1 MAYWSQ
7 FVDFLQKKFGENFF
21 KTPAVR
27 QGILG
32 GIVFV
37 TLVGI
42 LLANLVPERV
52 DLQIGQVSKRD
63 INSPRT
69 IIDRTRTEQL
79 RTEAAR
85 AAIQTVT
92 QNRRNYVLSTA
103 EAAAARDTVATIFA
117 SIRGAQAAG
126 QAGGGSDR
134 NAAAIPVRSR
144 ALTED
149 ELAALQE
156 QIDRGFGM
164 RVSRT
169 SLRLATR
176 ADNETLTRVESTTA
190 SIVETVMLTERI
202 NETGLDHAKT
212 RVDREVSVAE
222 IPRGYAEL
230 VASIAR
236 GSLRA
241 NMIPDPEKLRRAQ
254 DAAMRAVDP
263 VRILKG
269 QTVIRKGDIVTAE
282 HVRVL
287 KDLGMWRAS
296 VDYGMAA
303 GVILISLIL
312 LIIMTVYLHQYNREI
327 LEDESLLALFGLV
340 IIVIGFGAKILS
352 TLPLHGNGYLIPV
365 AYGTILIALLLD
377 ARLAMLTTV
386 ALALFVGIVTGND
399 LRFVVVALVGG
410 LVAVYSVSKISQR
423 GDLVRAG
430 VFAGLANFLTIA
442 AMSALQ
448 SEVPSILESVFGL
461 VNGIVSSIFAI
472 GSLPYLESLFGITSS
487 IRLLELSNPNQPL
500 LKRLLLEAPGTYHHS
515 IIVGNLAEAAAE
527 AVGADPLLVRVGAY
541 YHDAGKVR
549 RPYFFAENQLTW
561 ENPHDKIAPSLSTLI
576 ITSHVKDGVEMARE
590 HNLPQPIVDIMQQH
604 HGTDL
609 VRYFYHRATE
619 MDKEGTVLEQ
629 DFRYSGP
636 RPQTKEA
643 AVVMLADSVEA
654 AVRAVSKP
662 TPGRVEGLVRKIIKD
677 RLAYGQL
684 DECDLTLKDLD
695 LIARA
700 FVRVLSG
707 IFHARVE
714 YPENIIKEIE
724 AKRGNTGGKPVT
736 VARSGEVE
744 VGNLNK
750 Q

>member
-1 MAYWSQ
+1 E
-7 FVDFLQKKFGENFF
+7 KIGEGFF
-21 KTPAVR
+21 KKPAVR

-37 TLVGI
+37 ALVGM

-63 INSPRT
+63 IEAPRT
-69 IIDRTRTEQL
+69 ITDRTRTEQL

-92 QNRRNYVLSTA
+92 QDRRNYILSTA
-103 EAAAARDTVATIFA
+103 EASAARDMVVSIFA
-117 SIRGAQAAG
+117 VLRGARAAG
-126 QAGGGSDR
+126 QAGAAGSATER
-134 NAAAIPVRSR
+134 AVAPVPVKSR
-144 ALTED
+144 PLSEN
-149 ELAALQE
+149 ELAALQSQME
-156 QIDRGFGM
+156 RDFGV
-164 RVSRT
+164 RISRT
-169 SLRLATR
+169 SLRLAVK
-176 ADNETLTRVESTTA
+176 ADSETLERVESTTA

-212 RVDREVSVAE
+212 RVDREMSVAE
-222 IPRGYAEL
+222 IPPGYAEF
-230 VASIAR
+230 VAAVAR

-254 DAAMRAVDP
+254 DAAMRAVEP
-263 VRILKG
+263 VRILRG

-282 HVRVL
+282 HVRIL
-287 KDLGMWRAS
+287 KDLGMWQAT
-296 VDYGMAA
+296 VNYGMAA

-312 LIIMTVYLHQYNREI
+312 LTIMAVYLRQYNREI

-340 IIVIGFGAKILS
+340 VIVIGFGAKILS

-377 ARLAMLTTV
+377 SRLAMLTTV
-386 ALALFVGIVTGND
+386 VLALFVGIVTGND
-399 LRFVVVALVGG
+399 MRYVVVALVGG

-430 VFAGLANFLTIA
+430 VYTGLANFVTIGA
-442 AMSALQ
+442 LAALQ
-448 SEVPSILESVFGL
+448 SEAPSLLENVFGL
-461 VNGIVSSIFAI
+461 VNGILSSIFAI

-487 IRLLELSNPNQPL
+487 VRLLELSNPNQPL

-515 IIVGNLAEAAAE
+515 IIVGNLAEAAGE

-541 YHDAGKVR
+541 YHDVGKIR

-590 HNLPQPIVDIMQQH
+590 QNLPRPIVDIIQQH

-619 MDKEGTVLEQ
+619 IDKEGTVVEQ

-677 RLAYGQL
+677 RLSYGQL
-684 DECDLTLKDLD
+684 DECDLTFKDLD

-724 AKRGNTGGKPVT
+724 AKRGSNGGGK
-736 VARSGEVE
+736 AAAAANKSGEVE
-744 VGNLNK
+744 IGNLNK

>member
-1 MAYWSQ
+1 MAYWAN
-7 FVDFLQKKFGENFF
+7 FVNFLQKKFGENFF

-52 DLQIGQVSKRD
+52 DLQIGQVSKWD

-69 IIDRTRTEQL
+69 IIDRTKTEQL
-79 RTEAAR
+79 QMEAAR
-85 AAIQTVT
+85 TAIQTVT

-103 EAAAARDTVATIFA
+103 EAAAARDKVAAIFA

-134 NAAAIPVRSR
+134 NAAAIPVRNR
-144 ALTED
+144 TLTED
-149 ELAALQE
+149 DLAALQG
-156 QIDRGFGM
+156 QIDQNFGV

-176 ADNETLTRVESTTA
+176 ADNDTLARVESTTA

-202 NETGLDHAKT
+202 NETSLDHAKT

-236 GSLRA
+236 GSLRT

-296 VDYGMAA
+296 VAYGMAA

-312 LIIMTVYLHQYNREI
+312 LIIMTVYLRQYNREI

-340 IIVIGFGAKILS
+340 IIVIGFGAKIFS

-423 GDLVRAG
+423 SDLVRAG

-442 AMSALQ
+442 ALAALQ

-590 HNLPQPIVDIMQQH
+590 HNLPQPIVDIIQQH

-724 AKRGNTGGKPVT
+724 AKRGNNGGKPVT